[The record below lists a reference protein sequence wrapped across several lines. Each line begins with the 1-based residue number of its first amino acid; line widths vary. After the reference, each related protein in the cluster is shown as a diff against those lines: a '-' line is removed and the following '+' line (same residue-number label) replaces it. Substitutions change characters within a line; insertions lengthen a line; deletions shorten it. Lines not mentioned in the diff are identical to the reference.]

1 VIVARD
7 RLRLTAEAVRPIPD
21 TEGAGNI
28 PWTQVADAS
37 LVEEVLRRNR
47 WLRRR
52 FGIIPTTLI
61 LSDRRARKRISG

>member
-7 RLRLTAEAVRPIPD
+7 RLRLTAEAVLPIPD

-28 PWTQVADAS
+28 PCTQVADRS

-52 FGIIPTTLI
+52 FGIIPTTLN

>member
-47 WLRRR
+47 
-52 FGIIPTTLI
+52 
-61 LSDRRARKRISG
+61 